1 MNKAAG
7 LLRNTTGKAFSLR
20 WSMVHVIR
28 RPASVSTMGGH
39 GIHTT
44 PPPPLWTK
52 VAFKPRWDVAMAIL
66 AGGGA
71 IGGYSLLSSP
81 STPSSLGPGM
91 DDPAFIK
98 ASERALGRLS
108 TYDVLAS
115 LFVYECCAR
124 PWVVNTG
131 MAFIKFCDHWHLSFL
146 YTPFARAT
154 FFHHF
159 CGGETVGDVV
169 DTVSRLKAEGIGS
182 LLAYSKEHHGEEGG
196 LTEDDHQAAINAT
209 MEAIEIARK
218 VPGTMVA
225 VKLSAMVSDSQ
236 LRRYNT
242 LKSTARLTEATKR
255 DLNYHQLSQMTAAA
269 KEAGVPL
276 VFDAEQT
283 YFRHAMDAIIISLAR
298 DYNTGTG
305 PHTVYN
311 TYQLYLQATPAILRE
326 HVETSL
332 REGWGLG
339 AKLVRGAY
347 MAMEPEGAVWPSK
360 AATDQAYDSAV
371 KELIEGGP
379 GSMSVILATHNHNSV
394 LNAIRLLSQTPHTSR
409 NRPTFAIAQLYGM
422 SDDIT
427 YALPPKNVV
436 VYKWIPFAEVKEA
449 MPYLVRRAEE
459 NGSLMGGPAGEIER
473 RRRWGEVR
481 RRIGLSA

>member
-1 MNKAAG
+1 
-7 LLRNTTGKAFSLR
+7 
-20 WSMVHVIR
+20 MVED
-28 RPASVSTMGGH
+28 
-39 GIHTT
+39 GIH
-44 PPPPLWTK
+44 PAAPPPLWTK
-52 VAFKPRWDVAMAIL
+52 VAFKPRWGVAMAIL
-66 AGGGA
+66 AAGGA
-71 IGGYSLLSSP
+71 ICGYSLLSSP

-91 DDPAFIK
+91 DDSAFIK

-108 TYDVLAS
+108 THDLLAS
-115 LFVYECCAR
+115 LFVYECCSR

-131 MAFIKFCDHWHLSFL
+131 IAFIKFCDNWHLSFL
-146 YTPFARAT
+146 YAPFARVT

-159 CGGETVGDVV
+159 CGGKTVGDVV
-169 DTVSRLKAEGIGS
+169 NTVNRLKADGIRS

-209 MEAIEIARK
+209 MEAIEIARE

-236 LRRYNT
+236 LRRYNNT
-242 LKSTARLTEATKR
+242 LKTAARLTEDAKR

-269 KEAGVPL
+269 KEAGVPV

-283 YFRHAMDAIIISLAR
+283 YYRHAIDAIIISLAR
-298 DYNTGTG
+298 EYNTGTG

-311 TYQLYLQATPAILRE
+311 TYQLYLQATPSILRE

-347 MAMEPEGAVWPSK
+347 MSIEPEGAVWPTK
-360 AATDQAYDSAV
+360 ATTDQAYDTAV
-371 KELIEGGP
+371 GELIERGP
-379 GSMSVILATHNHNSV
+379 GSMSVILATHNHISI
-394 LNAIRLLSQTPHTSR
+394 LNAVQLLSYSPSSSR

-427 YALPPKNVV
+427 YALPPKGFV
-436 VYKWIPFAEVKEA
+436 VYKWIPFAKVEEA

-459 NGSLMGGPAGEIER
+459 NGGMMGGPAGEVER
-473 RRRWGEVR
+473 RRRWAEVGR
-481 RRIGLSA
+481 RVGLST